1 MKNKRILSKT
11 ISLILCVLVLF
22 GSVTVAYGNTD
33 VDIASCEGYTE
44 NVGFAE
50 RFIDF
55 IVSIF
60 PIGTETSSDNERPEI
75 LTPFFVA
82 LMWESPLPLSGVK
95 SVLSVGTKVDVISY
109 SGCYCLV
116 ETKNDVRGY
125 VFYSWIKNKPDFKL
139 SLNRTFDH
147 VYHDGTNFDQTT
159 QKPRTQAIYNGRGKV
174 TYSTDNT
181 DIISVDSKTGLIKG
195 KNPGK
200 ANLIVT
206 VGSEKQDS
214 IPVYCVYRWDK
225 PWTGKANKS
234 TSVCSYPST
243 DADKVAA
250 LSLNS
255 KFIVTG
261 DDGYSE
267 SMAYGYIQGT
277 NTWGFVKIKDISTKN
292 TISYY
297 NNLKWLWPIKNTS
310 FNFISSSYGPRNVEV
325 GSSNHKGIDVSGNNI
340 LGEPLVAPFD
350 GIVRKSG
357 YDSSCGN
364 YICITS
370 ETIDPVT
377 NGNLIIIY
385 MHMESTALYDKGEE
399 VSKGETVG
407 YIGTTGASSGP
418 HLHAEM
424 NNRNAAVGESARTTY
439 SYTINP
445 LYFYRDMELR
455 FYEDEAYKN
464 HGGYW
469 YSTNN

>member
-11 ISLILCVLVLF
+11 ISLILCVLVLL

-44 NVGFAE
+44 NIGFAE
-50 RFIDF
+50 HFIDF

-60 PIGTETSSDNERPEI
+60 SIDTETTSNNGRSEI
-75 LTPFFVA
+75 STPFFVA
-82 LMWESPLPLSGVK
+82 LMWESPMPFSGVK

-116 ETKNDVRGY
+116 ETKNYVRGY

-147 VYHDGTNFDQTT
+147 VYHDGTNFNQTT
-159 QKPRTQAIYNGRGKV
+159 QKPRTQAIYNGRGTV

-225 PWTGKANKS
+225 PWTGKASKS
-234 TSVCSYPST
+234 TTVYSGTST
-243 DADKVAA
+243 DTEKLAT
-250 LSLNS
+250 LSTNK
-255 KFIVTG
+255 KFVVRG
-261 DDGYSE
+261 DDGDSAG
-267 SMAYGYIQGT
+267 MAYGYIYGT
-277 NTWGFVKIKDISTKN
+277 DTWGFVKIKDISTKS

-297 NNLKWLWPIKNTS
+297 NSLKWLWPIEDTS

-325 GSSNHKGIDVSGNNI
+325 GSSNHKGIDVSGNDI
-340 LGEPLVAPFD
+340 RGEPLIAPFD

-357 YDSSCGN
+357 CNSSCGN

-385 MHMESTALYDKGEE
+385 MHMKSEALYGEGDE
-399 VSKGETVG
+399 VSKEDIVG

-424 NNRNAAVGESARTTY
+424 NNKNAAVGESARTTY
-439 SYTINP
+439 TYTINP
-445 LYFYRDMELR
+445 LYFYRNMELR